1 MNVPN
6 LIVRILVTFLGCYFL
21 GNHNGAICVS
31 LMMGDDVRS
40 HGSGNAGLTNF
51 IRNYGANRAFLVIA
65 IDVGKA
71 ILACILGGLM
81 FPEYAIAGRTL
92 GGVAVMLGHDFP
104 ALQGFRGGKGIL
116 SGFIIA
122 LMIDWRG
129 GLIICAVFF
138 TAYLLTRYVSLGS
151 VLAAAAFGVGFW
163 VLYPHDILV
172 ISGTTFMSILTI
184 FQHRANIVRLVK
196 GQERKTNL
204 LGKGKKQ

>member
-1 MNVPN
+1 MI
-6 LIVRILVTFLGCYFL
+6 LRILVTAIACYFL

-31 LMMGDDVRS
+31 AMLGDDVRA

-51 IRNYGANRAFLVIA
+51 IRNYGAGRSFLVIA

-116 SGFIIA
+116 SGWFIA
-122 LMIDWRG
+122 FMIDWRVG
-129 GLIICAVFF
+129 VLIGVVFF
-138 TAYLLTRYVSLGS
+138 AAYLLTQYVSLGS
-151 VLAAAAFGVGFW
+151 VLAAATFGVGFIIFRRNDFLV
-163 VLYPHDILV
+163 VLGGI
-172 ISGTTFMSILTI
+172 FMAALTL
-184 FQHRANIVRLVK
+184 FQHRGNIIRLIK
-196 GQERKTNL
+196 GEERKTNL
-204 LGKGKKQ
+204 FKKGGN